1 MHLNLRQ
8 VALLASA
15 AAIVLFVLIASNV
28 TGNSNLVAFDLNV
41 AQWFHERANPSLTR
55 VTLFYTHLHG
65 TIGVLSMSAVLMLYL
80 ASRKDWRWL
89 IAVPVTVVGGMLVN
103 FWLKHVFLRV
113 RPVFEQPLLVM
124 ESYSFPSGHTV
135 GATVFYSVLA
145 AWLCSR
151 PANQS
156 LARRSIIIGLAL
168 LLTVLTAL
176 SRVYLGVHYFSDV
189 VAGMLVGVCWF
200 LLTAIMVLK
209 LPGARTIANKRA

>member
-1 MHLNLRQ
+1 MRLNLRQ
-8 VALLASA
+8 MALLASA

-28 TGNSNLVAFDLNV
+28 TGNTNLVAFDLDV
-41 AQWFHERANPSLTR
+41 AQWFHQRATPTLTR
-55 VTLFYTHLHG
+55 VALLYTHLHG

-103 FWLKHVFLRV
+103 YWLKHVFLRV

-145 AWLCSR
+145 AYLCSR
-151 PANQS
+151 PANHGWG
-156 LARRSIIIGLAL
+156 RRSIIIGLAL
-168 LLTVLTAL
+168 LLTILTAL
-176 SRVYLGVHYFSDV
+176 SRIYLGVHYFSDV
-189 VAGMLVGVCWF
+189 VAGMLEGVCWF
-200 LLTAIMVLK
+200 LLTAIMVLQ
-209 LPGARTIANKRA
+209 LPGARTIVNKRT